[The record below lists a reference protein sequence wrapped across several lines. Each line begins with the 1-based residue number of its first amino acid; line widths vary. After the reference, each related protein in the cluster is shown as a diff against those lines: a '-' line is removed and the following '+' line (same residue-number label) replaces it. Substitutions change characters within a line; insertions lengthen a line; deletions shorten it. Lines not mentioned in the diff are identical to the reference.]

1 MKMVNNK
8 SEISSSNDSTLENS
22 SQKLL
27 NDKTTYKDES
37 SANAKLLHKTDNSSS
52 FAGNSFC

>member
-1 MKMVNNK
+1 MVNNK
-8 SEISSSNDSTLENS
+8 SEISSSNDFTFENS

-27 NDKTTYKDES
+27 NDKATYKDES
-37 SANAKLLHKTDNSSS
+37 STNAKLLHKIDKSSS

>member
-1 MKMVNNK
+1 MINNK
-8 SEISSSNDSTLENS
+8 SEISSSNDFTFENS

-27 NDKTTYKDES
+27 NDKATYKDES
-37 SANAKLLHKTDNSSS
+37 SANAKLLHKIDKSSS